1 MASNKKGTA
10 KIAADFLSKKGFI
23 IPTSEQRENIAIAF
37 AKRGLTVH
45 RNAFDLVKS
54 KGKIDLSDLEEVTDR
69 FLDFTLYELKSTDR
83 KNLDS
88 NFKNYFFDL
97 TTTEFLTA
105 QSLGKS
111 YRFVFVNIITKAVL
125 EMTINELMSKAAKIY
140 PKWAIRF

>member
-1 MASNKKGTA
+1 MVSSKKSTA
-10 KIAADFLSKKGFI
+10 KTAAEILSKKGFI
-23 IPTSEQRENIAIAF
+23 IPTSEQRENIVVAF

-69 FLDFTLYELKSTDR
+69 FLDFTLYELKSSDR
-83 KNLDS
+83 KNLDN

-111 YRFVFVNIITKAVL
+111 YKFVFVNIVTKAVL
-125 EMTINELMSKAAKIY
+125 EMTVNELMSKAAKIY